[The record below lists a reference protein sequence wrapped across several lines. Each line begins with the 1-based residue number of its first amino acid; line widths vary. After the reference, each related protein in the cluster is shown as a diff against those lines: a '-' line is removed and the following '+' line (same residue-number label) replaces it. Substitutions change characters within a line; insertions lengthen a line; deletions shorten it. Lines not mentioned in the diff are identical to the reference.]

1 METFQ
6 GKLCAICSS
15 FKKFCNFGVMESA
28 QHFPEFQKKR
38 TTSRAA
44 LSIQPKIPKLSKRE
58 QMVGFVLKNDLQI
71 TNNDLR

>member
-1 METFQ
+1 MPFAPV
-6 GKLCAICSS
+6 L
-15 FKKFCNFGVMESA
+15 KKFCNFGVMEST